1 MPGAGLSRHIGQQT
15 WNNGNVN
22 VNIDPA
28 LVPALGAQ
36 ADSTQQFLRHVMVV
50 GGTLREWNDLGEQRW
65 VDRVESLGTIVDQ
78 AGASYLTLRAF
89 EQGDAPDDQDWWERQ
104 IGGCHVMIDPCGD
117 GRERFAAAMRRLHPD
132 DPVNEATVADALYS
146 PADCEPDLIVVLG
159 PPTHLP
165 PSVVWELAYGE
176 LVFVSLTW
184 DELAAE
190 HLVDAIADFAQRER
204 RFGGVD
210 ETDESIG

>member
-1 MPGAGLSRHIGQQT
+1 MFAVDVDIASAPVS
-15 WNNGNVN
+15 
-22 VNIDPA
+22 D
-28 LVPALGAQ
+28 LGAAQ
-36 ADSTQQFLRHVMVV
+36 SADSTRQFLRHVMVV

-65 VDRVESLGTIVDQ
+65 LQRVEALGTIVDQ

-89 EQGDAPDDQDWWERQ
+89 ERGDDAVEQSWWERR
-104 IGGCHVMIDPCGD
+104 IGDCHVMIDPCGD
-117 GRERFAAAMRRLHPD
+117 GRERFASAMRRLDPD
-132 DPVNEATVADALYS
+132 DPVNEATVAEALYA

-159 PPTHLP
+159 ESNRLP
-165 PSVVWELAYGE
+165 PSLVWELAYGE

-184 DELAAE
+184 DDLAAE